1 MEGRVKEEHLRLR
14 IPQLLVPRTLTNYSS
29 WHWLPFS
36 AKGIFSDEAE
46 GHANLL
52 GGSIWEAVWQH
63 FHLQNNTSR
72 FTSSFDLP
80 SYGPLAMS
88 TIMSNKFPLGCKIL
102 MQSENR
108 ILPHHIC
115 ATIVNISF
123 LEATA
128 IEFKTQMCE
137 RPEETSILCSNF
149 QCCDVSQQKIFRFSF
164 SAAEGGGAV
173 SIRALSSSSHW

>member
-1 MEGRVKEEHLRLR
+1 MFSWLFLNMEGRIKEEHLRLR
-14 IPQLLVPRTLTNYSS
+14 ISQLLVPRTLTNYSS
-29 WHWLPFS
+29 WHWPLFS
-36 AKGIFSDEAE
+36 AKGSFSDEAE

-63 FHLQNNTSR
+63 FHLQNNASR

-108 ILPHHIC
+108 IFTPSYLCYYSKYFFLGSDCYRIQDPNVWKARGDFSPMQQLPVPWCLPAENLPVQLQHC
-115 ATIVNISF
+115 
-123 LEATA
+123 
-128 IEFKTQMCE
+128 
-137 RPEETSILCSNF
+137 RRWWCS
-149 QCCDVSQQKIFRFSF
+149 
-164 SAAEGGGAV
+164 
-173 SIRALSSSSHW
+173 